1 MMTSIIHLV
10 RHGRIPNYEADQSL
24 TAEGRAEALA
34 VGRGLAAS
42 IRPGET
48 IHFCSSP
55 ARRAR
60 ETAVLLCEGL
70 RQALAEIKVAAAVS
84 LPVEV
89 DDRLQNNQF
98 YLNGSSYDPMLPL
111 IDVARWRLQ
120 ELPSPEIQAFLDLQ
134 IGFWSAPDPVEYWL
148 NHPHSLA
155 ESPQAVAKRVRAC
168 LIERMSNGSADNS
181 FRRDIC
187 VSHSANLRAFLLGV
201 FGRDL
206 GPPAFSGMLTISQGQ
221 VEYQGQV
228 EKFQ

>member
-1 MMTSIIHLV
+1 MSTIIHLV

-24 TAEGRAEALA
+24 TPAGRAEALA

-48 IHFCSSP
+48 IRFHSSP

-60 ETAVLLCEGL
+60 ETAASLCEGL
-70 RQALAEIKVAAAVS
+70 RQALAEVKVAAAVS
-84 LPVEV
+84 LPVQV

-111 IDVARWRLQ
+111 IDVARWRWQ
-120 ELPSPEIQAFLDLQ
+120 EQPSPEIQAFLDLQ
-134 IGFWSAPDPVEYWL
+134 IGFWSASDPVAYWL
-148 NHPHSLA
+148 NNPHPLA
-155 ESPQAVAKRVRAC
+155 ESPQAVAERVQAC
-168 LIERMSNGSADNS
+168 LIERMRETNADNCLY
-181 FRRDIC
+181 REIC
-187 VSHSANLRAFLLGV
+187 VSHSANLRAFLRHV

-206 GPPAFSGMLTISQGQ
+206 GTPGFSEMLTISQGQ